1 MWLLQTKKQVLRKTR
16 ILSNISRFM
25 YDLCTFSNDEF
36 EKSYNDINPDVLKM
50 KKENEDPCKSSFMD
64 LSTKVHDRK
73 FTTKLSVK
81 TDAYLFYIN
90 CMPYLNSNI
99 TSKIFYASV
108 GSKFFRIARTVTDSI
123 NMVHISIFC

>member
-25 YDLCTFSNDEF
+25 YDLCTFNNDEF

-73 FTTKLSVK
+73 FTTKLFDKRDGDVF
-81 TDAYLFYIN
+81 DFYISSS
-90 CMPYLNSNI
+90 L
-99 TSKIFYASV
+99 
-108 GSKFFRIARTVTDSI
+108 FR
-123 NMVHISIFC
+123 